1 MIVRERPSGIRLFFA
16 MRGSILAQIKWT
28 LAANIA
34 LAVLV
39 TWSHGRL
46 LDYKLQV
53 SALPFSLIGLPLAI
67 FLGFRNNACYDRY
80 WEARKLWGDILLR
93 GRTLAR
99 QVLTLIDAPV
109 EAPVEAPADPIVVAS
124 ADSSVDAL
132 QCRMVRRMAAF
143 AHALKHQLRG
153 TPPGTEV
160 SDWLDADEAQA
171 IGAVSNTPS
180 GLMLRMARDLQACRQ
195 QGRIDP
201 VLMASI
207 DATLS
212 GLTASAASCER
223 IKNSPLPFP
232 YTLLLH
238 RTAHLYCFLLPFGLV
253 DSMGLLTPL
262 VVGIVAYTFFGLDAV
277 GDEIEEPF
285 GLRANDLPLDA
296 ICRTLE
302 IDLLQALGDPEVPP
316 PLQPVDYCLM

>member
-1 MIVRERPSGIRLFFA
+1 MIVRDRPSGIRLFFA
-16 MRGSILAQIKWT
+16 MRGSILGQIKWT

-99 QVLTLIDAPV
+99 QVLTLIDAP
-109 EAPVEAPADPIVVAS
+109 EGAHGAGSSDALPADDVRR
-124 ADSSVDAL
+124 
-132 QCRMVRRMAAF
+132 RMVRRMAAF

-153 TPPGTEV
+153 TPPGSEV
-160 SDWLDADEAQA
+160 AAWLSDEDAR
-171 IGAVSNTPS
+171 AVSAVANQPA
-180 GLMLRMARDLQACRQ
+180 GLLLQTARDLQACRA

-201 VLMASI
+201 VLSASI

-223 IKNSPLPFP
+223 IKSSPLPFP

-253 DSMGLLTPL
+253 DSMGLLTP
-262 VVGIVAYTFFGLDAV
+262 VVVAIVAYTFFGLDAV

-285 GLRANDLPLDA
+285 GLRPNDLPLDA

-302 IDLLQALGDPEVPP
+302 IDLLQALGESEVPA

>member
-34 LAVLV
+34 LAILV

-99 QVLTLIDAPV
+99 QVLTLI
-109 EAPVEAPADPIVVAS
+109 EAPAGETVRPS
-124 ADSSVDAL
+124 ADPGVDAL
-132 QCRMVRRMAAF
+132 QRRMVRRMAAF

-160 SDWLDADEAQA
+160 SDWLDADEARA
-171 IGAVSNTPS
+171 LGAVSNTPS
-180 GLMLRMARDLQACRQ
+180 GLMLRMARDLQDCRR

-201 VLMASI
+201 VLTASI

-253 DSMGLLTPL
+253 DSMGLLTP
-262 VVGIVAYTFFGLDAV
+262 VVVAIVAYTFFGLDAV

>member
-16 MRGSILAQIKWT
+16 MRGSILGQIKWT
-28 LAANIA
+28 LAANVA
-34 LAVLV
+34 LALLV
-39 TWSHGRL
+39 TLSHGRL
-46 LDYKLQV
+46 FEYKLQV

-93 GRTLAR
+93 GRSLAR
-99 QVLTLIDAPV
+99 QVLTLIDAPTDATA
-109 EAPVEAPADPIVVAS
+109 EA
-124 ADSSVDAL
+124 AL
-132 QCRMVRRMAAF
+132 DERRRMVRRMAAF

-153 TPPGTEV
+153 TPDVDGQV
-160 SDWLDADEAQA
+160 ARWLDRGEGDALAS
-171 IGAVSNTPS
+171 VSNKPA
-180 GLMLRMARDLQACRQ
+180 GLMLRMAQDLASCRR
-195 QGRIDP
+195 QGRVDSM
-201 VLMASI
+201 LAASI

-212 GLTASAASCER
+212 GLTAAAASCER

-253 DSMGLLTPL
+253 DSMGALTP
-262 VVGIVAYTFFGLDAV
+262 VVVAIVAYTFFGLDAV

-302 IDLLQALGDPEVPP
+302 IDLLQSLGETDVPP
-316 PLQPVDYCLM
+316 PLEPVDCCLM